1 MINSD
6 PNVFR
11 EEHVLDNCMDV
22 LENRRTA
29 DAATL

>member
-6 PNVFR
+6 PKVFH
-11 EEHVLDNCMDV
+11 EEHVLDNCMDG
-22 LENRRTA
+22 LENRRTV